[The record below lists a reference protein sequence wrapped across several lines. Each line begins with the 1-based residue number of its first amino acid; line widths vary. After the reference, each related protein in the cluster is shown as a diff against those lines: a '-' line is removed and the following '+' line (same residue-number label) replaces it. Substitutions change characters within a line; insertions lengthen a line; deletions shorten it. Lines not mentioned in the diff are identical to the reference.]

1 MSAPTATEKSQD
13 ADTRLSRN
21 QAPNLDGR
29 YGKIGISAVAGAIRH
44 NVKQRDRGPARRD
57 SFRYDYD

>member
-1 MSAPTATEKSQD
+1 MSAPTASEKRQD
-13 ADTRLSRN
+13 AQIGPVRN
-21 QAPNLDGR
+21 QAPNLDRR
-29 YGKIGISAVAGAIRH
+29 YGEIGISAVAGAIRH